1 MFLTLFVNL
10 IVILNCGERLS
21 HQQGAGLGKRLCNS
35 EPKGGEVLDGE
46 SFHEISLRVDR
57 DQLVLLIEVVEFEGG
72 RFRHVEG
79 FLRLG
84 NKVEVVLGHLE
95 TLGLAE
101 MRYLHNFLLVGF
113 SVFFG

>member
-1 MFLTLFVNL
+1 M
-10 IVILNCGERLS
+10 G
-21 HQQGAGLGKRLCNS
+21 NS
-35 EPKGGEVLDGE
+35 EAEAGEVLDGE
-46 SFHEISLRVDR
+46 SFHEISLRVDS
-57 DQLVLLIEVVEFEGG
+57 DQLVLFIEVVEFEGG